1 MEQEPKPGQVSLPVF
16 KVIWH
21 AEVKK
26 DLSRIPS
33 TVVNSIIQAADYRLS
48 LAPEI
53 IGNPLKGTANRL
65 WKIRFSVYRIVYTI
79 NVNRKEV
86 WVLSVQKRDI
96 VCRDQH
102 VQALLK
108 VAVVLHEKFRK
119 SLVL

>member
-16 KVIWH
+16 GVIGH

-26 DLSRIPS
+26 DLSRIPPS
-33 TVVNSIIQAADYRLS
+33 IANSIVRAADDRLS

-65 WKIRFSVYRIVYTI
+65 WKIRFSGYRIVYTL
-79 NVNRKEV
+79 NVSRKEV

-96 VCRDQH
+96 VYRDQH

-108 VAVVLHEKFRK
+108 VAVALHEKFRAK
-119 SLVL
+119 P

>member
-1 MEQEPKPGQVSLPVF
+1 MEQKPKLGQVNLPAF
-16 KVIWH
+16 RVIWH

-26 DLSRIPS
+26 DLSRIPPS
-33 TVVNSIIQAADYRLS
+33 VVNSIVRAVDDRLS

-65 WKIRFSVYRIVYTI
+65 WKIRFSGYRIVYTI
-79 NVNRKEV
+79 HVSRKEV

-96 VCRDQH
+96 VYRDQH

-108 VAVVLHEKFRK
+108 VAVALHEKCG
-119 SLVL
+119 VAP